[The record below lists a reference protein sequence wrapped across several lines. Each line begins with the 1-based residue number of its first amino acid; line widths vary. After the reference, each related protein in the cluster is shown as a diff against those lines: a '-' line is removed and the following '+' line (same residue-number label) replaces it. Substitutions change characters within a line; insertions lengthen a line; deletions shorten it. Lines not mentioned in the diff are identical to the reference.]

1 MYVFVFMCVGIVCRW
16 ACVCICVYVFM
27 CVDRYMCRW
36 VHVCVHVCMLVCV
49 CGSVVDVGCFL
60 QLLSSFLVVFK
71 YFTFIHV
78 YVRMCSVCMHMEVSG
93 EAGRGHQ
100 LSLS

>member
-1 MYVFVFMCVGIVCRW
+1 MQEGMCT
-16 ACVCICVYVFM
+16 CVCVHVCWHYVQVGMCVYVFM
-27 CVDRYMCRW
+27 CVYRYMCRW
-36 VHVCVHVCMLVCV
+36 VHVCMLVCV

-78 YVRMCSVCMHMEVSG
+78 YVHMRSVCMHMEVSG